1 MDFYSDKG
9 GEWTNFYHR
18 QSRDTAKLKF
28 EDSGRSS
35 ALKAT
40 S

>member
-18 QSRDTAKLKF
+18 QQKETTKLKF
-28 EDSGRSS
+28 EDNSS
-35 ALKAT
+35 QTALKVPA
-40 S
+40 